1 MSLARLIYVSRMT
14 EECDMESLQRI
25 LTVSRRN
32 NLAKGITGV
41 LFYDP
46 KFFLQCLEGPVEVVN
61 ELYANILR
69 DDRHTRVTLLEYHDT
84 DRRLFGSWA
93 MAFLRLNDLTPEMMA
108 QAGCSGRFDPFV
120 LGSEEA
126 RGFLIAI
133 VGQRQ
138 AQLDGQKD
146 R

>member
-1 MSLARLIYVSRMT
+1 MALARLIYVSRMT

-69 DDRHTRVTLLEYHDT
+69 DGRHTRVTLLEYHDT
-84 DRRLFGSWA
+84 DRRLFGNWA

-108 QAGCSGRFDPFV
+108 QAGCSGRFDPFT

-138 AQLDGQKD
+138 AQLESQKEK
-146 R
+146 

>member
-1 MSLARLIYVSRMT
+1 MALARLIYVSRMT

-84 DRRLFGSWA
+84 DRRLFGNWA

-108 QAGCSGRFDPFV
+108 QAGCSGRFDPFT

-126 RGFLIAI
+126 RGFLVAI

-138 AQLDGQKD
+138 AQLESQKEK
-146 R
+146 